1 MSDIRRLDDATV
13 DRIAAGEVVERPAS
27 VVKELVENSIDA
39 DASRIEVTVEAGGT
53 DRIAVRDDGVG
64 MHGDDLELA
73 VAEHATSKIGDID
86 DLEAG
91 VATLGFRGEAL
102 HAIGAVSTLTLR
114 SHERGA
120 ARGTELRVEGGDT
133 VERQPVGCPEG
144 TAVVVEDLFRNVP
157 ARRKYLKS
165 ETTEFA
171 RINRVVSGYA
181 LANPDVAV
189 TLEHDGRET
198 FATEGNGD
206 RRSAV
211 MAVYGREVAADMVD
225 VDTGRD
231 ETTLDADGPLD
242 GVGGLVSHPET
253 NRATREYV
261 NVLVNGRWVTASAV
275 REAVVEAY
283 GQQLAGDRYPFAV
296 LDLVVDPATVDVN
309 VHPRKLEVR
318 FADEAGMR
326 RQVREAVADALLDEG
341 LVRTSAPRGR
351 SKAAQTAISPES
363 RSETEGSE
371 SEASAT
377 STGADRA
384 TNVDGTAAGADT
396 MAGADPTPRSDEPD
410 TSARTAGAGT
420 DSAADA
426 ESTND
431 STPAWAGESAE
442 SDDPRATGHDGAR
455 HGREG
460 ATADRERRF
469 RASPTQTTL
478 DGSDPDHEFDR
489 LPAMRVL
496 GQLHDTYVV
505 AETADGLVL
514 IDQHA
519 ADERVNYE
527 RLRERFAGDVQT
539 QALAEPVELSLT
551 AKEAALAEPA
561 RDTLARL
568 GFTATLVDDRTL
580 RVTTVP
586 ALLADAVDDTTG
598 ASLVRALIDDF
609 ADGDPERTVERAADD
624 LLGDL
629 ACYPA
634 IKGNTSLT
642 AGSVTALLRAL
653 DDCENPYACPHGRPV
668 VVEVGTE
675 EIEERFERDY
685 PGHGG

>member
-39 DASRIEVTVEAGGT
+39 DASRIEVAVEAGGT

-64 MHGDDLELA
+64 MRGDDLELA
-73 VAEHATSKIGDID
+73 IAEHATSKIGDID

-114 SHERGA
+114 SRERGA
-120 ARGTELRVEGGDT
+120 ERGTELRVEGGDT
-133 VERQPVGCPEG
+133 IERRPVGCPEG
-144 TAVVVEDLFRNVP
+144 TAVVVEDLFHNVP

-225 VDTGRD
+225 VGAARD
-231 ETTLDADGPLD
+231 EATLDADGPLD

-283 GQQLAGDRYPFAV
+283 GRQLAGDRYPFAV
-296 LDLVVDPATVDVN
+296 LDLAVDPATVDVN

-318 FADEAGMR
+318 FADEAGMG
-326 RQVREAVADALLDEG
+326 RQVREAVEDALLDEG

-363 RSETEGSE
+363 VETNEREGEE
-371 SEASAT
+371 STA
-377 STGADRA
+377 STGAD
-384 TNVDGTAAGADT
+384 TT
-396 MAGADPTPRSDEPD
+396 AGADPTPRSDEAD
-410 TSARTAGAGT
+410 TSARTAAGT
-420 DSAADA
+420 DSTADA
-426 ESTND
+426 SAASTDD

-442 SDDPRATGHDGAR
+442 SDDPQATGHDEAR
-455 HGREG
+455 HGSDG

-478 DGSDPDHEFDR
+478 DGSDPDHEFER
-489 LPAMRVL
+489 LPPMRVL

-568 GFTATLVDDRTL
+568 GFTATLADDRTL

-609 ADGDPERTVERAADD
+609 ADGDPERTVERAADE

-675 EIEERFERDY
+675 EIAERFERDY

>member
-39 DASRIEVTVEAGGT
+39 DASRIEVAVEAGGT

-64 MHGDDLELA
+64 MRGDDLELA

-102 HAIGAVSTLTLR
+102 HAIGAVSTLALR
-114 SHERGA
+114 SREREA
-120 ARGTELRVEGGDT
+120 ERGTELRVEGGDT
-133 VERQPVGCPEG
+133 VERRPVGCPEG
-144 TAVVVEDLFRNVP
+144 TAVVVEDLFHNVP

-189 TLEHDGRET
+189 TLEHGGRET

-225 VDTGRD
+225 VGAAHDGA
-231 ETTLDADGPLD
+231 TLDANGPLD
-242 GVGGLVSHPET
+242 GVGGLTSHPET
-253 NRATREYV
+253 NRTTREYV

-283 GQQLAGDRYPFAV
+283 GRQLAGDRYPFAV
-296 LDLVVDPATVDVN
+296 LDLAVDPATVDVN

-371 SEASAT
+371 SEASAA

-384 TNVDGTAAGADT
+384 TNVDGTAAGAD
-396 MAGADPTPRSDEPD
+396 PTRSDEPD
-410 TSARTAGAGT
+410 ASARTAGAGT

-426 ESTND
+426 ESTD
-431 STPAWAGESAE
+431 GSTPAWAGESAE
-442 SDDPRATGHDGAR
+442 SDDTQATGRDGAS
-455 HGREG
+455 HGPDG
-460 ATADRERRF
+460 ATVDRERRF

-514 IDQHA
+514 VDQHA

-527 RLRERFAGDVQT
+527 RLRERFAGEVRT

-586 ALLADAVDDTTG
+586 ALLADAVEDATG
-598 ASLVRALIDDF
+598 ADLVRALIDDF
-609 ADGDPERTVERAADD
+609 ADGDPDRTVERAADD

-634 IKGNTSLT
+634 IEGNTSLT

-668 VVEVGTE
+668 VVEVSTE

>member
-39 DASRIEVTVEAGGT
+39 DASRIEVAVEAGGT

-64 MHGDDLELA
+64 MRGDDLELA

-102 HAIGAVSTLTLR
+102 HAIGAVSTLALR
-114 SHERGA
+114 SREREA
-120 ARGTELRVEGGDT
+120 ERGTELRVEGGDT

-144 TAVVVEDLFRNVP
+144 TAVVVEDLFHNVP

-189 TLEHDGRET
+189 TLEHGGRET
-198 FATEGNGD
+198 FATEGRGD

-225 VDTGRD
+225 VGAPRD
-231 ETTLDADGPLD
+231 GATLDANGPLD
-242 GVGGLVSHPET
+242 GVGGLTSHPET
-253 NRATREYV
+253 NRTTREYV

-283 GQQLAGDRYPFAV
+283 GRQLAGDRYPFAV
-296 LDLVVDPATVDVN
+296 LDLAVDPATVDVN

-351 SKAAQTAISPES
+351 SKAAQTPISPES

-377 STGADRA
+377 GADRA
-384 TNVDGTAAGADT
+384 TNVDGTAAGAD
-396 MAGADPTPRSDEPD
+396 PTRSDEPD

-426 ESTND
+426 ESTD
-431 STPAWAGESAE
+431 GSTPAWAGESAE
-442 SDDPRATGHDGAR
+442 SDDTQATGRDGAS
-455 HGREG
+455 HGPDG
-460 ATADRERRF
+460 ATVDRERRF

-514 IDQHA
+514 VDQHA

-527 RLRERFAGDVQT
+527 RLRERFAGEVRT

-551 AKEAALAEPA
+551 AKEAALVEPA

-568 GFTATLVDDRTL
+568 GFTATLIDDRTL

-586 ALLADAVDDTTG
+586 ALLADAVEDATG
-598 ASLVRALIDDF
+598 ADLVRALIDDF
-609 ADGDPERTVERAADD
+609 ADGDPDRTVERAADD

-634 IKGNTSLT
+634 IEGNTSLT

-668 VVEVGTE
+668 VVEVSTE

>member
-39 DASRIEVTVEAGGT
+39 DASRIEVAVEAGGT

-64 MHGDDLELA
+64 MRGDDLELA

-102 HAIGAVSTLTLR
+102 HAIGAVSTLALR
-114 SHERGA
+114 SREREA
-120 ARGTELRVEGGDT
+120 ERGTELRVEGGDT
-133 VERQPVGCPEG
+133 VERRPVGCPEG
-144 TAVVVEDLFRNVP
+144 TAVVVEDLFHNVP

-189 TLEHDGRET
+189 TLEHGGRET
-198 FATEGNGD
+198 FATEGRGD

-225 VDTGRD
+225 VGAPRD
-231 ETTLDADGPLD
+231 GTTLDANGPLD
-242 GVGGLVSHPET
+242 GVGGLTSHPET
-253 NRATREYV
+253 NRTTREYV

-283 GQQLAGDRYPFAV
+283 GRQLAGDRYPFAV
-296 LDLVVDPATVDVN
+296 LDLAVDPATVDVN

-326 RQVREAVADALLDEG
+326 RQVREAVEDALLDEG

-363 RSETEGSE
+363 RSEMDESE
-371 SEASAT
+371 SEASAA

-384 TNVDGTAAGADT
+384 TNVDGTAAGAD
-396 MAGADPTPRSDEPD
+396 PTRSDEPN
-410 TSARTAGAGT
+410 TSARTAGAGA
-420 DSAADA
+420 DSVADA
-426 ESTND
+426 SAESADDTI
-431 STPAWAGESAE
+431 PAWAGESAE
-442 SDDPRATGHDGAR
+442 SDDPQVTGRDGAR
-455 HGREG
+455 HGTDD
-460 ATADRERRF
+460 ATVDRERRF

-527 RLRERFAGDVQT
+527 RLRERFAGEVRT

-551 AKEAALAEPA
+551 AKEAALVEPA

-568 GFTATLVDDRTL
+568 GFTATLIDDRTL

-586 ALLADAVDDTTG
+586 ALLADAVEDATG
-598 ASLVRALIDDF
+598 ADLVRALIDDF
-609 ADGDPERTVERAADD
+609 ADGDPDRTVERAADD

-634 IKGNTSLT
+634 IEGNTSLT

-668 VVEVGTE
+668 VVEVSTE